1 MNRLHH
7 CVRKSQEKNS
17 NPPFKLLDVT
27 DQREQKELIS
37 FKKNEQKIFLQ
48 NFPHMSKIL
57 RVK

>member
-37 FKKNEQKIFLQ
+37 LKKIDKKYFFRTFL
-48 NFPHMSKIL
+48 I
-57 RVK
+57 